1 MKTVKKSTRKRKN
14 RRIKYNEANYIKKNY
29 VVNGK
34 AVIPILLEKVDD
46 LFMKH
51 DYKKFEVSDDVCKYI
66 EEIAYMVPMDMDIVL
81 EFHCPS
87 VDEDTKTKMIKAV
100 KNNFAMEIDDA
111 DYDIKRINNR
121 SLIYGLIG
129 LVILML
135 NLITEKWIGPVL
147 SNFICVVWWVAIWE
161 MVELQTIE
169 KSDLKWRRLNFQQL
183 YDANIT
189 FVFDEEQIESQRRK
203 EIDEMLRTEGAL
215 DVISGNCNIKI

>member
-1 MKTVKKSTRKRKN
+1 MKTVKKSSRKRKN
-14 RRIKYNEANYIKKNY
+14 RRIKYNEEKYIKKNY
-29 VVNGK
+29 VIDGK
-34 AVIPILLEKVDD
+34 AIIPILLEKVDD

-81 EFHCPS
+81 EFHSPK
-87 VDEDTKTKMIKAV
+87 VDEDTKTKMVNAV
-100 KNNFAMEIDDA
+100 KNNFAMEIDDT

-129 LVILML
+129 LVILVF

-161 MVELQTIE
+161 MVELQTID
-169 KSDLKWRRLNFQQL
+169 KADLKWKRLNYQQL
-183 YDANIT
+183 YDSKIT
-189 FVFDEEQIESQRRK
+189 FVFDEK
-203 EIDEMLRTEGAL
+203 ET
-215 DVISGNCNIKI
+215 K